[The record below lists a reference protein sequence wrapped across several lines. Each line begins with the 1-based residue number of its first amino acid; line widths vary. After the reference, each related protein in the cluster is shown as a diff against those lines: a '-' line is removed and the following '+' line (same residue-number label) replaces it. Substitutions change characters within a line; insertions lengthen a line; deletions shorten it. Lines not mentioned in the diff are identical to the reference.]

1 MFIYM
6 AIMTLATQK
15 CYRGA
20 RTDIVIEYQWFQ
32 TSSCISQA
40 FLVMTKSNE
49 LAGLA
54 NTAKQSVP
62 GSAKIR

>member
-6 AIMTLATQK
+6 VIMALATQK

-20 RTDIVIEYQWFQ
+20 RTDIVMAYQWLQ

-40 FLVMTKSNE
+40 FLVMAKSNE

-54 NTAKQSVP
+54 NTAKQSVLHC
-62 GSAKIR
+62 

>member
-6 AIMTLATQK
+6 VIMALATQK

-20 RTDIVIEYQWFQ
+20 RTDIVMEKAYQWLQ

-40 FLVMTKSNE
+40 FLVMAKSNE

-54 NTAKQSVP
+54 NTAKQSVLHC
-62 GSAKIR
+62 